1 MNPLIPTTEFSFQR
15 GTNLS
20 NDVEMLQT
28 DVMRFF
34 AILALCLMAIFA
46 LVKALPMAPPGS
58 KPVLTAP
65 DKKSV
70 LNAPDEKPVLT
81 APHDQPVIAPPD
93 DLRAEAQALQKQIAL
108 LKEKLAEIQTQV
120 NSATAAARQSSFQ
133 ASKAARDEQAAR
145 HRLAKTKQELQSASE
160 SLAKT
165 RTDLH
170 NREAKLNKLIEDI
183 DLKQHKGSE
192 LKSQIED
199 ETQKLEALRASLNK
213 TRKKI
218 IPPAPQKQP
227 PPKKPSVT
235 PSAPEPKPNGFTLRF
250 ASDAALQEL
259 IVRGDVNFFALTGKK
274 AWQLH
279 LSTGQPAFSAVE
291 TPRKIYEMESSTVPH
306 EYSEAFGHSVA
317 AFGRNAITWGVTLPA
332 RTSASISRL
341 ITGRDGGD
349 LLIMPDGEVILN

>member
-1 MNPLIPTTEFSFQR
+1 MNPFIPTTQFSFQR

-46 LVKALPMAPPGS
+46 LVKALPMAPSDS

-65 DKKSV
+65 DEKS
-70 LNAPDEKPVLT
+70 VLT
-81 APHDQPVIAPPD
+81 APDDQPVIAPPD
-93 DLRAEAQALQKQIAL
+93 DLRAEAQSLQKQIAL
-108 LKEKLAEIQTQV
+108 LKEKLSEIQTQV
-120 NSATAAARQSSFQ
+120 NAATAAARQSSSQ
-133 ASKAARDEQAAR
+133 TNKAARDEQAAR

-165 RTDLH
+165 RTDLQ
-170 NREAKLNKLIEDI
+170 NREAKLGKLLEDI
-183 DLKQHKGSE
+183 GRKQHKRSE
-192 LKSQIED
+192 LKSQIEE
-199 ETQKLEALRASLNK
+199 ETQILEALQASLNR
-213 TRKKI
+213 TREKI
-218 IPPAPQKQP
+218 SRPAPQKQSSL
-227 PPKKPSVT
+227 KRPSFT
-235 PSAPEPKPNGFTLRF
+235 QTAPEPKPKGFTLRF

-259 IVRGDVNFFALTGKK
+259 IVRGDVSFFALTGKK

-279 LSTGQPAFSAVE
+279 LGTGQPAFSSVE
-291 TPRKIYEMESSTVPH
+291 SPRKIYEMESSTVPR
-306 EYSEAFGHSVA
+306 EYSEVFRHSVA
-317 AFGRNAITWGVTLPA
+317 AFGRDAITWGVTLPT